1 MVSCRRNE
9 SGISDI
15 SNLLDSDERA
25 EKISD
30 TTDSGSLATDESSDT
45 DFDDQEDSFLTLD
58 ETVKVVF
65 VHM

>member
-1 MVSCRRNE
+1 MVSCRRKE

-15 SNLLDSDERA
+15 SNLLASDERA

-45 DFDDQEDSFLTLD
+45 DSDDQEDL
-58 ETVKVVF
+58 
-65 VHM
+65 